1 MIADISLSN
10 AWLEPYSQDG
20 RGTSVIIT
28 RSPLAESIIQEG
40 ANSSAIVIEPIS
52 PDTMRASQQ
61 GSYNHRH
68 DGLYVRVKEAQAMG
82 VAIPEKRYGKK
93 PVTLDVALVQKLR
106 RVTRR
111 KSLEVW
117 SQTQTAAEF
126 DKKMQ
131 SALFNLRI
139 ATKITHIRRMGFKYF
154 IQRLTARIMREK

>member
-1 MIADISLSN
+1 
-10 AWLEPYSQDG
+10 
-20 RGTSVIIT
+20 
-28 RSPLAESIIQEG
+28 
-40 ANSSAIVIEPIS
+40 
-52 PDTMRASQQ
+52 
-61 GSYNHRH
+61 
-68 DGLYVRVKEAQAMG
+68 MG

-126 DKKMQ
+126 DKEMQ
-131 SALFNLRI
+131 SALFNLRV
-139 ATKITHIRRMGFKYF
+139 ATKITHIRRMGFKHF